1 MGFDPKTD
9 KYPYPEDTDR
19 HYIILKKNDGEIF
32 DENYPYV
39 DRSFGFRFKRFWV
52 RVCLYILVF
61 PVAKIRLGLRVRGR
75 GNLRRHKELLKGGAL
90 SCSNHV
96 HFWDYIAVMSALRPR
111 RTDVLVWAENV
122 RGENK
127 KLIRL
132 VGGIPIPD
140 SGVRATVACM
150 KATKEYL
157 GNGGWLH
164 VYAEGSMWEY
174 YRPVR
179 PFKSGIGYLA
189 CRTGKPVVPM
199 AFSYRKPGWIR
210 RKIFRQIALFDL
222 VIGEPILPNE
232 ALDLKERETDLVSRC
247 HEEVCRLAG
256 ITPEEDLYP
265 PIYDN
270 SKRVDYYT
278 DTYGKNY
285 GGKAKGNNRNG

>member
-9 KYPYPEDTDR
+9 KYPYPKSTDK
-19 HYIILKKNDGEIF
+19 HYIILKKNDGAVF

-39 DRSFGFRFKRFWV
+39 DNSPGFRFKRFWV
-52 RVCLYILVF
+52 RVCLYLLVF
-61 PVAKIRLGLRVRGR
+61 PVAKIRLGLRVKGR
-75 GNLRRHKELLKGGAL
+75 KNLKKHKELLSCGAL

-96 HFWDYIAVMSALRPR
+96 HFWDYIAVMYALRPR
-111 RTDVLVWAENV
+111 STDVLVWAENV

-127 KLIRL
+127 KLIRM

-150 KATKEYL
+150 KATKQYL
-157 GNGGWLH
+157 DGGWLH

-179 PFKSGIGYLA
+179 PFKSGIGYLS

-210 RKIFRQIALFDL
+210 RRIFRQIALLDL
-222 VIGEPILPNE
+222 AIGEPLLPDE
-232 ALDLKERETDLVSRC
+232 SLDLKERETDLVRRC
-247 HEEVCRLAG
+247 HEAVCRLAAL
-256 ITPEEDLYP
+256 TPEENLYP
-265 PIYDN
+265 PIFDN
-270 SKRVDYYT
+270 SERVDYYT
-278 DTYGKNY
+278 DVYGKDY
-285 GGKAKGNNRNG
+285 GKKGKT

>member
-19 HYIILKKNDGEIF
+19 HYILLKKNDGTVF
-32 DENYPYV
+32 DEEYPYV
-39 DRSFGFRFKRFWV
+39 DHSLGFRFKRFLV

-61 PVAKIRLGLRVRGR
+61 PVAKIRLGLRIKGR
-75 GNLRRHKELLKGGAL
+75 KNLRRNKELLKGGAL

-96 HFWDYIAVMSALRPR
+96 HFWDYIAVMCALRPR
-111 RTDVLVWAENV
+111 RPNVLVWAENV

-127 KLIRL
+127 NLIRL
-132 VGGIPIPD
+132 VGGIPLPEN
-140 SGVRATVACM
+140 SVKATLACI
-150 KATKEYL
+150 KATKDHL
-157 GNGGWLH
+157 DGGWLH

-174 YRPVR
+174 YRPIR
-179 PFKSGIGYLA
+179 PFKSGIGYLS
-189 CRTGKPVVPM
+189 CRTGKPIVPM
-199 AFSYRKPGWIR
+199 AFSYRRPGWIR
-210 RKIFRQIALFDL
+210 RKLFRQIALFDL
-222 VIGEPILPNE
+222 AIGEPLLPDE
-232 ALDLKERETDLVSRC
+232 TLGFKERELDLVKRC
-247 HEEVCRLAG
+247 HEEVSRLAG

-285 GGKAKGNNRNG
+285 GKKKGNDKNG